1 MFADL
6 ASFFVGR
13 FSAVCM
19 FYKLKTTHKNMHTA
33 LNLPTKKLAKSA
45 NKATSFYTVVYTHT
59 ITSTLTMMLT
69 ITANG
74 MTIAP
79 SPRPK
84 TARLAKAEA
93 ERERAEREATG
104 TGEEATGRPLS
115 VTGFH
120 ARAMSEDDGEFE
132 SNKKRERRERRERE
146 AFLAVVY
153 TALADG
159 RGRLSIKNRLAGR
172 PSSSSPTPPH
182 QGIDNEPERAMRRDP
197 QPL

>member
-1 MFADL
+1 M
-6 ASFFVGR
+6 
-13 FSAVCM
+13 
-19 FYKLKTTHKNMHTA
+19 
-33 LNLPTKKLAKSA
+33 
-45 NKATSFYTVVYTHT
+45 YTHT

-84 TARLAKAEA
+84 TVRLAEAKA
-93 ERERAEREATG
+93 ERERAEREAAG
-104 TGEEATGRPLS
+104 MGEEATGRPLS

-120 ARAMSEDDGEFE
+120 ARAMSEDDAEFE
-132 SNKKRERRERRERE
+132 SNQNRERRERE

-159 RGRLSIKNRLAGR
+159 HGRLSIENRLAGR
-172 PSSSSPTPPH
+172 PSSSSTTPPH
-182 QGIDNEPERAMRRDP
+182 QGIDNKPEWAMQRDP
-197 QPL
+197 RPL

>member
-1 MFADL
+1 M
-6 ASFFVGR
+6 
-13 FSAVCM
+13 
-19 FYKLKTTHKNMHTA
+19 
-33 LNLPTKKLAKSA
+33 
-45 NKATSFYTVVYTHT
+45 YTHT
-59 ITSTLTMMLT
+59 ITSTLTMTPT

-79 SPRPK
+79 SPWPK
-84 TARLAKAEA
+84 TARLAEAET

-120 ARAMSEDDGEFE
+120 ARALSEDDAEFE
-132 SNKKRERRERRERE
+132 SNKKRERRERE

-159 RGRLSIKNRLAGR
+159 RGRLLIENCLAGR
-172 PSSSSPTPPH
+172 PSSSSPPPPH

-197 QPL
+197 RPL

>member
-1 MFADL
+1 
-6 ASFFVGR
+6 
-13 FSAVCM
+13 
-19 FYKLKTTHKNMHTA
+19 
-33 LNLPTKKLAKSA
+33 
-45 NKATSFYTVVYTHT
+45 
-59 ITSTLTMMLT
+59 MMLT

-74 MTIAP
+74 MPIAP

-84 TARLAKAEA
+84 TVRLAEAKA

-120 ARAMSEDDGEFE
+120 ARAMSEDDAEFE
-132 SNKKRERRERRERE
+132 SNQNRERRERE

-159 RGRLSIKNRLAGR
+159 RGRLSIENRLAGR
-172 PSSSSPTPPH
+172 PSSLSPTPPH
-182 QGIDNEPERAMRRDP
+182 QGIDNKPERAMHRDP
-197 QPL
+197 RPL